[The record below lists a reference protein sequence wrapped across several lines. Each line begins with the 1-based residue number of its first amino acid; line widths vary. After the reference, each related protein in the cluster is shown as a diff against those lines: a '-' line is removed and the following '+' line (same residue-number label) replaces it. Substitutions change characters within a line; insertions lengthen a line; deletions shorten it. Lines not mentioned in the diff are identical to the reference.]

1 MEGYN
6 DAVVDFYFLNS
17 LMDKTE
23 IQKQGLGGGGGGGG
37 VQRVAKVL
45 YFLEGFVFP

>member
-6 DAVVDFYFLNS
+6 DAVVDFFLNS

-23 IQKQGLGGGGGGGG
+23 VQKQGGFFGGGGGGGG
-37 VQRVAKVL
+37 A
-45 YFLEGFVFP
+45 EGG